1 MLVTII
7 GATSWGTTLANLIS
21 NNKIP
26 TVLLTRTNSE
36 KSMIE
41 KNNSIPSLPDIKISQ
56 AIRISADASATLPES
71 DVIILAVPSDR
82 IQENLERIPSNL
94 KENLIIV
101 SGVKGLNSDSGDTMS
116 SMIKKSIPIAKDR
129 VVVISGP
136 NLSREIA
143 QNIPSSTIVACE
155 NLLLAKTVKTL
166 LDNRNFGVYLSDDVT
181 GVELGGALKN
191 VIAITAGIVDGL
203 EYGANSKSIIVN
215 KGLHEILQLAIIFG
229 GKSQTVF
236 GLSGLGDL
244 IATCFSTLSRN
255 RYVGEQIGKGNQLY
269 EITKKMKN
277 VAEGINTTKAAL
289 VLAKQHKLKLPLIEG
304 TGSILFNNSNPRELI
319 NLLLSSPTD

>member
-1 MLVTII
+1 VTII

>member
-1 MLVTII
+1 VLVTII